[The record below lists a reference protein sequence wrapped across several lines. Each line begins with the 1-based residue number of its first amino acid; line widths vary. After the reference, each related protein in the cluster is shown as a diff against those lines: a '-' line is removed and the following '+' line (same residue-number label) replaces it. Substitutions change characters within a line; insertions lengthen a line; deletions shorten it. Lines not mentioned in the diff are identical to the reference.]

1 MSCFFFSGRR
11 VAQGN
16 CPAAVGLPNDRSAFL
31 RSGVLVEGGGA
42 LALPARWVLCSLLAE
57 GCRLD
62 RGGRGTDA
70 WGSLVHLEPT
80 NNGRI
85 FTVPRCL
92 FQSANLRNPIVSY
105 LPDPFFLCS
114 PIYRPICLSISI
126 DNHLSINQSASQ
138 SVLLCPLF
146 HRFYRFYCHQT
157 SSFRNLTLSITP
169 LFTISNCFWVILIH
183 ILHSTL
189 ISVSIWNIETK
200 LQL

>member
-42 LALPARWVLCSLLAE
+42 LALPACWVLCSLLAE

-62 RGGRGTDA
+62 RGGRGPDA

-114 PIYRPICLSISI
+114 PIYRPICLYLLTIIFPSISQPVSQSFSVRYSIVFI
-126 DNHLSINQSASQ
+126 DFTVIRHHLSEILPW
-138 SVLLCPLF
+138 VLLLYSLSP
-146 HRFYRFYCHQT
+146 T
-157 SSFRNLTLSITP
+157 VSESF
-169 LFTISNCFWVILIH
+169 
-183 ILHSTL
+183 
-189 ISVSIWNIETK
+189 
-200 LQL
+200 